1 MISPEIETRLLALE
15 QQMAGIL
22 YALSQPVNSDG
33 TAEAI
38 SPFSAEN
45 VLKVFGTEAEELK
58 NERK

>member
-1 MISPEIETRLLALE
+1 MISPEIETRILALE

-22 YALSQPVNSDG
+22 YALSQPVNQDG

-45 VLKVFGTEAEELK
+45 VLKLFGNEAEKE

>member
-1 MISPEIETRLLALE
+1 MISPDIEARLLALE
-15 QQMAGIL
+15 QQMAGIF
-22 YALSQPVNSDG
+22 YALSQPVNQDG

-45 VLKVFGTEAEELK
+45 VLKLFGNEAEKE